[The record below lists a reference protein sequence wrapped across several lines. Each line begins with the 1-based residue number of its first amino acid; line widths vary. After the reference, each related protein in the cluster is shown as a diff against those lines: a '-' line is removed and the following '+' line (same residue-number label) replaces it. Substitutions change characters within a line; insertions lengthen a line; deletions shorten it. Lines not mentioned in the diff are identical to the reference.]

1 MNYHTALSVVI
12 AIVDALDSMYLPAI
26 QQLPSRPCVIPMPT
40 LFPSSETTQKQ
51 AADDQQQDSNAVSFS
66 DMLLQA
72 VDDDLTR
79 SIQEDAKLIMA
90 INSSFMSGE
99 FVERLEQQI
108 SDVAAVSFPH
118 ETPFADCLPK
128 PISELTDAFHSIVEH
143 EIQDILLRGIGSK
156 LEKLTRHHISER
168 FEYVLTAAQYDASE
182 VQGSPLIKLIEQEV
196 MKNKVLR
203 RYETALCSTPFE
215 SLVDYLVQDLTN
227 WIVQAFLSSR
237 KPFNDLGAL
246 QFERE
251 VTEILVQVSQLV
263 KQRSLRTAFTG
274 LFQVVL
280 ILNLMRPQHVVD
292 YLESVQ
298 QEFSPHEI
306 ETLLQMRVDFKRE
319 DITQAIAQ
327 VRQVIAAAK

>member
-51 AADDQQQDSNAVSFS
+51 AADEQQETNTVSFS

-72 VDDDLTR
+72 VDEDLTR
-79 SIQEDAKLIMA
+79 FIQEDAKLIMA

-108 SDVAAVSFPH
+108 NDVAATSFPH
-118 ETPFADCLPK
+118 ETPFVDCLPK
-128 PISELTDAFHSIVEH
+128 PISELTDAFRSIVEH
-143 EIQDILLRGIGSK
+143 EIQDILQRGIGSK

-215 SLVDYLVQDLTN
+215 CLVDYLVQDLTN
-227 WIVQAFLSSR
+227 CIVQAFLSSR

-263 KQRSLRTAFTG
+263 KQRSLRAAFTG

-280 ILNLMRPQHVVD
+280 ILNLMRPQHVAD

-298 QEFSPHEI
+298 QEFSPQEI

-327 VRQVIAAAK
+327 VRRVVIAK